1 MTPLLRVEGLKTQF
15 FTTEGVVRA
24 VDDVSFELSPGE
36 ILGVVGES
44 GCGKTVTALSLM
56 RLVDPPG
63 RIVEGRVSFDGRDL
77 LELEP
82 RAMVRVRGGEIA
94 MIFQQPKGSLNPVQR
109 IGWQIAEQFVRRRG
123 MSRKVAW
130 RDAVEMLSAV
140 GISTPETKARAYPH
154 ELSGGQAQRVMIAIA
169 LALHPRLLIADEP
182 TTALDVTVQAQ
193 ILLLLQERCRAMG
206 TALILVTHDLGV
218 IAQIADRV
226 MVMYAG
232 QIVEQGTVARV
243 FERPEHPYTQ
253 GLLNSIPRLGALKPR
268 LVEIAGMIPSLIRP
282 SVGCRFA
289 PRCDE
294 RIRRRSAR
302 CEIEAPP
309 HQGLEGREAARSWF
323 AG

>member
-1 MTPLLRVEGLKTQF
+1 
-15 FTTEGVVRA
+15 
-24 VDDVSFELSPGE
+24 
-36 ILGVVGES
+36 
-44 GCGKTVTALSLM
+44 
-56 RLVDPPG
+56 
-63 RIVEGRVSFDGRDL
+63 
-77 LELEP
+77 
-82 RAMVRVRGGEIA
+82 
-94 MIFQQPKGSLNPVQR
+94 
-109 IGWQIAEQFVRRRG
+109 
-123 MSRKVAW
+123 MSRKQAW
-130 RDAVEMLSAV
+130 RGGVEMLSAV
-140 GISTPETKARAYPH
+140 GISTPEIKARAYPH

-193 ILLLLQERCRAMG
+193 ILRLLQERCRAMG

-243 FERPEHPYTQ
+243 FARPEHPYTR

-268 LVEIAGMIPSLIRP
+268 LVEIAGMIPNLIRP

-294 RIRRRSAR
+294 RIRRQSAL
-302 CEIEAPP
+302 CEVEAP
-309 HQGLEGREAARSWF
+309 GLQELGGGEAARCWF
-323 AG
+323 AGERTKRMGDVERLV